1 MIVWLRTHLEPLL
14 RRWWASGGHA
24 NWKEVIVSVLGG
36 LLLAPLVNL
45 LPMLGFDWTVRFYPG
60 AILFNTPWVNWVV
73 APFRLLGVREALAV
87 LNSIML
93 VTVAV
98 ATAREANY
106 ERREL
111 WVVALALFTPPIFM
125 VMWDGQIDGLALLGL
140 FGLPWLVPFA
150 LVRPHLTIWAIL
162 SRRNWTLG
170 AMIFGA
176 LSLIFWGWWPATVL
190 GGMEFNLGHPMA
202 MGWARL
208 GWPIG
213 VLGIV
218 MLIFAGDDIYRL
230 LAAGTVAASY
240 LMPYHFLILLPSM
253 GRVKGWRRIV
263 LWACAWLS
271 LLVPALADP
280 TQYYST
286 TFAHYLALLY
296 PILVWWFLRNTKS
309 RWHSPLAASHF

>member
-1 MIVWLRTHLEPLL
+1 MIVWLRSRLEPLL

-45 LPMLGFDWTVRFYPG
+45 LPMLGYDWMVRFYPG

-73 APFRLLGVREALAV
+73 APFRVLGMRESLAV
-87 LNSIML
+87 LNSITL

-106 ERREL
+106 ERRDL

-170 AMIFGA
+170 AIIFGA
-176 LSLIFWGWWPATVL
+176 LTLMVWGWWPANVL

-218 MLIFAGDDIYRL
+218 MLIFAGGDMYRL

-271 LLVPALADP
+271 LLVPGLADP

-296 PILVWWFLRNTKS
+296 PILVWWFLRNTKD
-309 RWHSPLAASHF
+309 RWLSQPAA